1 MHTKFCIQKK
11 VWIWPGNMSAWHFV
25 YVDGK
30 EKEYAEK
37 HGRKS
42 RNGLIKIEAR
52 VGKTSWQT
60 SLLPFK
66 KDNTYLIA
74 IKKEV
79 RDKEDVSEGD
89 IITIHFRFV
98 L

>member
-1 MHTKFCIQKK
+1 MNKTFRIQKK

-30 EKEYAEK
+30 EKNYIEK
-37 HGRKS
+37 YGKKS
-42 RNGLIKIEAR
+42 RNGLIKIEA
-52 VGKTSWQT
+52 VIGKTTWQT

-74 IKKEV
+74 IKKQV
-79 RDKEDVSEGD
+79 RDREQILEGD
-89 IITIHFRFV
+89 IVTINFKFA